1 MKLRVGQWV
10 QVRSK
15 NEILRTLDGNGQLEG
30 MPFMPEMFAFVG
42 QKFQVFKVA
51 HKTCDYSTPHPF
63 HTRRL
68 RRTVHL
74 QTRCDGEAH
83 DGCQAS
89 CLIYWK
95 EDWLKVL
102 EDGAD
107 KKNSEPAH
115 ERVIDTAD
123 KQRTMCTEHDIRN
136 RVKVP
141 HEDAETPKYM
151 CQMTQIPFATTPLA
165 WWDPRQYIEDYR
177 SGNVSLWRIVSGLIY
192 WTYYSISQAGIGV
205 GRPMRWLYDRISP
218 TLGGTLFP
226 RKPGT
231 IPEGQPTPLVTL
243 NLQPGELVR
252 VKSHEEILQTVDTSN
267 RNRGMHWDAELVP
280 YCGKTYKVL
289 NRVTKII
296 GERTQK
302 MQNMKSPCIVLE
314 SVVCQARYS
323 SCRLFC
329 PKEMYPYWRE
339 IWLER
344 VKRDD
349 RNASVLD
356 ASSSVNFRKAHKVEW
371 PLSVSDR
378 SSLNA
383 TDRSHEEED

>member
-1 MKLRVGQWV
+1 MKSKRKLRVGQWV

-15 NEILRTLDGNGQLEG
+15 EEILRTLDGEGQLEG

-42 QKFQVFKVA
+42 KKFRVFKIA
-51 HKTCDYSTPHPF
+51 HKTCDYSTPYPF

-74 QTRCDGEAH
+74 QTRCDGGAH

-95 EDWLKVL
+95 EDWLKPIGESADL
-102 EDGAD
+102 EV
-107 KKNSEPAH
+107 SEIPVPPNRDCDDPLA
-115 ERVIDTAD
+115 
-123 KQRTMCTEHDIRN
+123 KCTEDDIRD
-136 RVKVP
+136 RVKVRAP
-141 HEDAETPKYM
+141 EGETPKYM
-151 CQMTQIPFATTPLA
+151 CQMTQIPFATMPLA
-165 WWDPRQYIEDYR
+165 WWDPRQYLEDYV
-177 SGNVSLWRIVSGLIY
+177 SGNVSLGRIVGGLIF
-192 WTYYSISQAGIGV
+192 WTYYSISEAGIGV

-218 TLGGTLFP
+218 IFGGSLFP
-226 RKPGT
+226 RKPGV
-231 IPEGQPTPLVTL
+231 IPEGQLTPTETL

-252 VKSHEEILQTVDTSN
+252 IKSHEQILQTIDSSN

-280 YCGKTYKVL
+280 YCGKTFKVRD
-289 NRVTKII
+289 RVTKII

-302 MQNMKSPCIVLE
+302 MVHMKNPCIVLE

-344 VKRDD
+344 VRPD
-349 RNASVLD
+349 
-356 ASSSVNFRKAHKVEW
+356 
-371 PLSVSDR
+371 
-378 SSLNA
+378 
-383 TDRSHEEED
+383 